1 LYVTPPPKSVLPY
14 FCQQLVLSSELT
26 IVSYYINTYYNVLHR
41 LMLSG
46 IYYSVQ

>member
-26 IVSYYINTYYNVLHR
+26 DSFVPHFVLPR
-41 LMLSG
+41 D
-46 IYYSVQ
+46 V